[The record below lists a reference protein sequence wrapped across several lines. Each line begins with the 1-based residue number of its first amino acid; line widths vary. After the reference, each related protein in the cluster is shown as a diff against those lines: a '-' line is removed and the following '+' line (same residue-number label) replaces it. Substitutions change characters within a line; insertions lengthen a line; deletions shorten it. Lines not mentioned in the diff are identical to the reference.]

1 MKKVNVINAKKI
13 NELIAQAVTNIISR
27 MEDADIQTMKDDK
40 AQIVQDSMDEFKRL
54 FQDQKKEQE
63 HSAKLQEELTKVQEQ
78 LAKQVPIQA
87 SSTVQMQEVKD
98 EIADLKAFLASQAGK
113 SQGSEM
119 TRTMVAEKQSRQI
132 EEQFAEIKEALA
144 KGPKAP
150 SEDGTRKAM
159 EEAVARITKVMEAQE
174 KNRNGSGNEAVLK
187 ALNDFRAELA
197 GKFDT
202 LAGALK
208 QRETTRSITDT
219 KALKDEIAALRADLE
234 HKTVAVSAMNTQA
247 LQAQLTEMQAMMA
260 KGGGGGM
267 GSGDMSELVS
277 KLEGSMSKKLADAG
291 LMKQEVTAEEA
302 ISVGS
307 VRVNSAFRD
316 MDKVEANLGGMDAKK
331 TTEGGEKAKG
341 ALDAL
346 KKLKGKK

>member
-1 MKKVNVINAKKI
+1 
-13 NELIAQAVTNIISR
+13 LI
-27 MEDADIQTMKDDK
+27 
-40 AQIVQDSMDEFKRL
+40 
-54 FQDQKKEQE
+54 
-63 HSAKLQEELTKVQEQ
+63 
-78 LAKQVPIQA
+78 
-87 SSTVQMQEVKD
+87 
-98 EIADLKAFLASQAGK
+98 
-113 SQGSEM
+113 
-119 TRTMVAEKQSRQI
+119 
-132 EEQFAEIKEALA
+132 
-144 KGPKAP
+144 
-150 SEDGTRKAM
+150 
-159 EEAVARITKVMEAQE
+159 
-174 KNRNGSGNEAVLK
+174 GSGNEAVLK

-197 GKFDT
+197 GKFDN

-307 VRVNSAFRD
+307 VMVNSAFRD

-331 TTEGGEKAKG
+331 TKEGGEKAKG